1 MLMVMQRVSWKQRKE
16 KVDPAAQPQAA
27 LSESYSQCQ
36 LSANEQFE
44 TDRLAAPPPLP
55 PHA

>member
-16 KVDPAAQPQAA
+16 KVDPAAQPQAG

-44 TDRLAAPPPLP
+44 PDRLAAPPPLP